1 MSFFRLEFEKIIAIF
16 VIRTVNIYQNRN
28 NLAKRKKEFEKK
40 NVLFL
45 VFFGMKFEKAIV
57 MFEIRTP
64 KFLYTQSFIQKERTV
79 NLGPKTLIWVFGA
92 KFEKII
98 VILEISIFDFAK
110 NEF

>member
-28 NLAKRKKEFEKK
+28 NLAKRKKIEFEKK

-64 KFLYTQSFIQKERTV
+64 KFLYTQSFIRKERTV
-79 NLGPKTLIWVFGA
+79 NLGPKTLISVFGA

-98 VILEISIFDFAK
+98 VIISIFDFVK

>member
-1 MSFFRLEFEKIIAIF
+1 MKKLLPYLKSEPSIFIKIETISPKEKKI
-16 VIRTVNIYQNRN
+16 
-28 NLAKRKKEFEKK
+28 EFEKK

-45 VFFGMKFEKAIV
+45 VFFGMKFEKVIV
-57 MFEIRTP
+57 IFEIRTP

-98 VILEISIFDFAK
+98 VIISIFDFVK

>member
-16 VIRTVNIYQNRN
+16 EIRTVNIYQNRN

-45 VFFGMKFEKAIV
+45 VFFGMKFEKVIV